1 MTATDPFTLDAR
13 LAADTRWLAATPA
26 CELLLMND
34 ARWPW
39 LILVP
44 RQAGASELHELDATL
59 AERVFADIAL
69 ASRAM
74 QRATGCR
81 SVNVAA
87 LGNVVA
93 QLHVHVVAR
102 DEGDTNWPRPVW
114 GAGVATPYTATEPPT
129 FAAEVA
135 AALRAAPERSGG

>member
-1 MTATDPFTLDAR
+1 MTATDPFTLDSR
-13 LAADTRWLAATPA
+13 LLADTRRLGATPA

-44 RQAGASELHELDATL
+44 RVAAVSELHALPAPL
-59 AERVFADIAL
+59 AERVFADVAA
-69 ASRAM
+69 ASQAM

-93 QLHVHVVAR
+93 QLHIHVVAR
-102 DEGDTNWPRPVW
+102 DAGDPNWPRPVW
-114 GAGVATPYTATEPPT
+114 GVGVAEPYADGATPG
-129 FAAEVA
+129 FAQAVA
-135 AALRAAPERSGG
+135 AAVLERASGGG